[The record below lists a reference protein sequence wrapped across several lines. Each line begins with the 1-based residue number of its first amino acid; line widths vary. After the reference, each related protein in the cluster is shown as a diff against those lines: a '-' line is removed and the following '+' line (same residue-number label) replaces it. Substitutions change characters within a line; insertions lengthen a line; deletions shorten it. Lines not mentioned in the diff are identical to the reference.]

1 MTPCVE
7 PAQSKP
13 RRLPPGGLEA
23 ELVTGQVEAMINRA
37 PRYLD
42 MTPDGR
48 FREPPAAPIAT
59 RIARTAL
66 AIAVLAGVVS
76 ALILALWF
84 ALALIPVAI
93 GAALVAWVAF
103 R

>member
-1 MTPCVE
+1 MTYYGRTP
-7 PAQSKP
+7 Q
-13 RRLPPGGLEA
+13 
-23 ELVTGQVEAMINRA
+23 
-37 PRYLD
+37 LD

-48 FREPPAAPIAT
+48 FREPPATPLAT

-66 AIAVLAGVVS
+66 VIAVLSGVVA

-93 GAALVAWVAF
+93 GAALVAWAAF
-103 R
+103 RFQLWRMRRSARHRRDLYRP

>member
-1 MTPCVE
+1 LVSGHLANMPFRETP
-7 PAQSKP
+7 Q
-13 RRLPPGGLEA
+13 
-23 ELVTGQVEAMINRA
+23 
-37 PRYLD
+37 LD

-48 FREPPAAPIAT
+48 FREPPRTPLAT

-66 AIAVLAGVVS
+66 VVAVLAGVLA

-93 GAALVAWVAF
+93 GAGLVAWAAF
-103 R
+103 RFQLWRARRSARGGRDVFRV

>member
-1 MTPCVE
+1 MTYYGKRPE
-7 PAQSKP
+7 
-13 RRLPPGGLEA
+13 
-23 ELVTGQVEAMINRA
+23 
-37 PRYLD
+37 LD

-48 FREPPAAPIAT
+48 FREPPGTSLAT

-66 AIAVLAGVVS
+66 VIAVLSGVVA

-93 GAALVAWVAF
+93 GAALVAWAAF
-103 R
+103 RFQLWRMRRSARNRRDLYRV